1 MVLKKKISKT
11 ITIFK
16 DKDLIMMSNN
26 VTLNQRKLYNV
37 LLYNARQELLKNENK
52 NVFKID
58 VKELEN
64 ISQISIS
71 NREQLTVELKGLMQ
85 TIIEFVGS
93 DNKYFKMSVL
103 VSYIEYKEGFVIYE
117 LTNFLCDMLLTI
129 PKQFA
134 IIDLISIGS
143 FKSKF
148 SVALYEYLKTK
159 TKFIPELELIEFKKI
174 IIGDV
179 NLYQDIKHLKEKVL
193 NIATNEIT
201 EKTNLN
207 VTYDLISYKGKK
219 YTHIQ
224 FFVTMKEPEESNA
237 IKLDSEITE
246 KLIIE
251 LNKSD
256 KLDSFKM
263 RYDDNKLKFHIQE
276 NELIIISP
284 AEHFK
289 QWLIDNH
296 FDNKIKN
303 ILHLKFN
310 LTFDKVILK

>member
-26 VTLNQRKLYNV
+26 ITLNQRKLYNV
-37 LLYNARQELLKNENK
+37 LLYKAKQELLKNDKK

-148 SVALYEYLKTK
+148 SIALYEYLKTK
-159 TKFIPELELIEFKKI
+159 TKYIPELELIEFKKI

-179 NLYQDIKHLKEKVL
+179 NLYSDIKNLKADVL
-193 NIATNEIT
+193 NIATKEIT
-201 EKTNLN
+201 DKTNLN

-224 FFVTMKEPEESNA
+224 FFVTMKEPETNT
-237 IKLDSEITE
+237 IKLDSETME

-251 LNKSD
+251 LNKGD
-256 KLDSFKM
+256 KLDSFQN
-263 RYDDNKLKFHIQE
+263 RYNDNGLEFQIIDK
-276 NELIIISP
+276 ELIVKTP

-289 QWLIDNH
+289 QWLMDNH

-310 LTFDKVILK
+310 LAFDKVILK